1 MSIGR
6 RIGNIAGEVYEKMLI
21 DEIKQY
27 PIPEHIG
34 IITDGNRRY
43 ARSVGLSDNE
53 GHLKGKEKLEEVLEW
68 CMEVGVKIVTV
79 YGFSTENFKRD
90 NSEVDFLFHLID
102 EAFRDLMKDERIKK
116 NGIKVKVIGETR
128 KLPNFL
134 KETIREVEQS
144 TKGYKNFKFNLAIG
158 YGGREEIIN
167 AIKRLVRDVQS
178 GKENV
183 DYIDEKK
190 FRKYLYD
197 GSIPDPDLILRTSGE
212 ERISNFLL
220 WQSAYSE
227 LYFSDVNWP
236 ELKKIDF
243 LRAISSYQSRKRR
256 FGA

>member
-1 MSIGR
+1 M
-6 RIGNIAGEVYEKMLI
+6 
-21 DEIKQY
+21 
-27 PIPEHIG
+27 
-34 IITDGNRRY
+34 
-43 ARSVGLSDNE
+43 
-53 GHLKGKEKLEEVLEW
+53 
-68 CMEVGVKIVTV
+68 
-79 YGFSTENFKRD
+79 
-90 NSEVDFLFHLID
+90 
-102 EAFRDLMKDERIKK
+102 
-116 NGIKVKVIGETR
+116 
-128 KLPNFL
+128 

-183 DYIDEKK
+183 DDIDEKK

>member
-6 RIGNIAGEVYEKMLI
+6 RIGNLAGEVYEKVLI
-21 DEIKQY
+21 EEIKQY
-27 PIPEHIG
+27 PIPKHIG

-43 ARSVGLSDNE
+43 ARSVGLSDNQ
-53 GHLKGKEKLEEVLEW
+53 GHLRGKEKLEEVLEW
-68 CMEVGVKIVTV
+68 CMEIGVKIVTV

-102 EAFRDLMKDERIKK
+102 EAFKDLMKDERIRK
-116 NGIKVKVIGETR
+116 NGIKVKVIGEITR
-128 KLPNFL
+128 LPDYL
-134 KETIREVEQS
+134 KETIREVEK
-144 TKGYKNFKFNLAIG
+144 TTRGFKNFKFNLAIG

-178 GKENV
+178 GKE
-183 DYIDEKK
+183 DLDAIDEKK

-236 ELKKIDF
+236 ELKKVDF
-243 LRAISSYQSRKRR
+243 LRAISSYQSRKRG